1 MKASGGSGSYF
12 PTFLLLKG
20 ILKEN
25 SGHVPCLC
33 HHQGGKGCGRSG
45 MGASHL
51 VQGCC
56 KAFLGKVTAT
66 LEPEGPVRISQAER
80 VKGSVLYKVN
90 SSSGSTSKQ
99 VFYGSSVSKES
110 AS

>member
-12 PTFLLLKG
+12 PIFSLLKG

-33 HHQGGKGCGRSG
+33 RHQGCKGRGRSG

-56 KAFLGKVTAT
+56 KAFLEKVTAT
-66 LEPEGPVRISQAER
+66 LEPEGPVRINQAER
-80 VKGSVLYKVN
+80 VKGSKLSTV
-90 SSSGSTSKQ
+90 SSSGWVYQ
-99 VFYGSSVSKES
+99 
-110 AS
+110 